1 MQEAH
6 MSSPNTRTIAE
17 EFFAAWTT
25 GDFDTARRLLH
36 DDVSFQGPIDA
47 FDNAEA
53 YLAALRGLSQ
63 IVNGA
68 EQQHVFVDGDDVC
81 VIYDLITSTP
91 PAAHRPP
98 SGTTFATA
106 RSPRFAC
113 SSMPAPSRPVSTPS
127 TTSGPESATPIRR
140 RSDAR
145 FTQATG
151 LGPRQYRHKYG
162 PPRHR
167 T

>member
-6 MSSPNTRTIAE
+6 MSSPNTRTVAE

-91 PAAHRPP
+91 AGSSP
-98 SGTTFATA
+98 TA
-106 RSPRFAC
+106 EWYHLRDGKI
-113 SSMPAPSRPVSTPS
+113 SSVRVFF
-127 TTSGPESATPIRR
+127 
-140 RSDAR
+140 DAR
-145 FTQATG
+145 PFAAMFEQRG
-151 LGPRQYRHKYG
+151 GN
-162 PPRHR
+162 
-167 T
+167 

>member
-1 MQEAH
+1 

-25 GDFDTARRLLH
+25 GDFDTARHLLH

-63 IVNGA
+63 IVKGA

-81 VIYDLITSTP
+81 VIYDLIILRCP
-91 PAAHRPP
+91 PLRGHVRAARRELNAGSLHRNW
-98 SGTTFATA
+98 GADA
-106 RSPRFAC
+106 RSRVVAGRICVGTVEDPTRW
-113 SSMPAPSRPVSTPS
+113 
-127 TTSGPESATPIRR
+127 SG
-140 RSDAR
+140 
-145 FTQATG
+145 
-151 LGPRQYRHKYG
+151 
-162 PPRHR
+162 
-167 T
+167 

>member
-17 EFFAAWTT
+17 EYFAAWTT
-25 GDFDTARRLLH
+25 GDFDTARHLLH

-63 IVNGA
+63 IVKGA

-91 PAAHRPP
+91 AGICVRTAEAPTRW
-98 SGTTFATA
+98 SG
-106 RSPRFAC
+106 
-113 SSMPAPSRPVSTPS
+113 
-127 TTSGPESATPIRR
+127 
-140 RSDAR
+140 
-145 FTQATG
+145 
-151 LGPRQYRHKYG
+151 
-162 PPRHR
+162 
-167 T
+167 

>member
-17 EFFAAWTT
+17 EFFAAWT
-25 GDFDTARRLLH
+25 
-36 DDVSFQGPIDA
+36 IDA

-63 IVNGA
+63 IVKGA

-91 PAAHRPP
+91 AGSSP
-98 SGTTFATA
+98 TA
-106 RSPRFAC
+106 EWYHLRDGKI
-113 SSMPAPSRPVSTPS
+113 SSVRVFF
-127 TTSGPESATPIRR
+127 
-140 RSDAR
+140 DAR
-145 FTQATG
+145 PFAAMFEQRG
-151 LGPRQYRHKYG
+151 GN
-162 PPRHR
+162 
-167 T
+167 